1 MVQSEQ
7 IICKVAFWYYR
18 RMALMFLLLTG
29 GGAWFYYDGLINWPN
44 KNKIYLAKVAFEGG
58 SEKRQWDDF
67 TREIEKYDTV
77 LSEEDRELIKNV
89 FQDGKL
95 SMQWAEYKISTEGKR
110 GLANIELNELKEA
123 FLSGKR
129 LDLSWEDFA
138 RKNEYPL
145 TKDESSESE
154 GGFEKFESLY
164 NAFESSKGKR
174 KWSLYGTLSGKKGW
188 SNSEPKYHNS
198 SEILAQII
206 IGSIL
211 LLSALYVL
219 VLTLINSGR
228 SIGFDEVS
236 FTTEKGLVIDF
247 KTINKIDIRKW
258 NKKGLAYVFYVND
271 RGLPSKTV
279 IDDLKYKGA
288 DEILERIK
296 NEFTGELVENVPD
309 VLIED

>member
-44 KNKIYLAKVAFEGG
+44 KNKIYLAKVAFEAG

-67 TREIEKYDTV
+67 TTEIEKYDTV

-95 SMQWAEYKISTEGKR
+95 SMQWAEYEISTEGKR

-129 LDLSWEDFA
+129 LDLTWENFA
-138 RKNEYPL
+138 RENEYPL
-145 TKDESSESE
+145 TKDESSESQ

-164 NAFESSKGKR
+164 NAFESSKDKR

-188 SNSEPKYHNS
+188 SDSEPKYHTS

-219 VLTLINSGR
+219 LLTLINRGR
-228 SIGFDEVS
+228 SIGSDEVS

-247 KTINKIDIRKW
+247 KTINKIDTRKW
-258 NKKGLAYVFYVND
+258 NKKGLAYLFYINEK
-271 RGLPSKTV
+271 GLQSKTV

-296 NEFTGELVENVPD
+296 NEFTGELVENIPD
-309 VLIED
+309 VLTED

>member
-44 KNKIYLAKVAFEGG
+44 KNKIYLAKVAFEAG

-95 SMQWAEYKISTEGKR
+95 SMQWAEYEISTEGKR

-129 LDLSWEDFA
+129 LDMSWEDFA

-145 TKDESSESE
+145 TKDESSESQ

-164 NAFESSKGKR
+164 NAFESSKDKR

-188 SNSEPKYHNS
+188 SDSEPKYHNS

-219 VLTLINSGR
+219 VLTLINRGR
-228 SIGFDEVS
+228 SIGSDEVS

-247 KTINKIDIRKW
+247 KTINKIDTRKW
-258 NKKGLAYVFYVND
+258 NKKGLAYVFYVNEK
-271 RGLPSKTV
+271 GLPSKTV

-296 NEFTGELVENVPD
+296 NEFTGELVENIPD
-309 VLIED
+309 VLTED

>member
-44 KNKIYLAKVAFEGG
+44 KNKIYLAKVAFEAG

-67 TREIEKYDTV
+67 TREIEKYDTG
-77 LSEEDRELIKNV
+77 LSEEDRELIKKV

-95 SMQWAEYKISTEGKR
+95 SMQWAEYEISTEGKR
-110 GLANIELNELKEA
+110 GLANIELNELKQA

-138 RKNEYPL
+138 RNNEYPL
-145 TKDESSESE
+145 TKDESLESQV
-154 GGFEKFESLY
+154 GVEKFESLY
-164 NAFESSKGKR
+164 NAFESSKDRR

-188 SNSEPKYHNS
+188 SDSEPKYHNE
-198 SEILAQII
+198 SEIVAQII

-219 VLTLINSGR
+219 IITLINRTRAISSDKG
-228 SIGFDEVS
+228 S
-236 FTTEKGLVIDF
+236 FTTETGLVIDF
-247 KTINKIDIRKW
+247 KAINKIDTRKW
-258 NKKGLAYVFYVND
+258 NKKGLAYIFYENEK
-271 RGLPSKTV
+271 GLSSKTV

-288 DEILERIK
+288 DEILERVK
-296 NEFTGELVENVPD
+296 NEFTGELVENIPN
-309 VLIED
+309 VLKED

>member
-7 IICKVAFWYYR
+7 IICKVAFWYFR

-44 KNKIYLAKVAFEGG
+44 KNKIYLAKVAFEAG

-77 LSEEDRELIKNV
+77 LSEEDLELIKNV
-89 FQDGKL
+89 FQDGKTP
-95 SMQWAEYKISTEGKR
+95 MQWAEYEISTEGKR
-110 GLANIELNELKEA
+110 GLANIELNELKQA

-138 RKNEYPL
+138 RNNEYPL
-145 TKDESSESE
+145 TKDESLESQV
-154 GGFEKFESLY
+154 GVEKFESLY
-164 NAFESSKGKR
+164 NAFESSKAKR

-188 SNSEPKYHNS
+188 SDSEPKYHNE
-198 SEILAQII
+198 SEIVAQII

-211 LLSALYVL
+211 FLSALYVL
-219 VLTLINSGR
+219 ILTLINRTRAISSDKG
-228 SIGFDEVS
+228 S
-236 FTTEKGLVIDF
+236 FTTETGLVIDF
-247 KTINKIDIRKW
+247 KEINKIDTRKW
-258 NKKGLAYVFYVND
+258 NKKGLAYVFFENEK
-271 RGLPSKTV
+271 GLTSKTV

-296 NEFTGELVENVPD
+296 NEFTGELVENIPN
-309 VLIED
+309 VLKED

>member
-7 IICKVAFWYYR
+7 IICKVAFWYFR
-18 RMALMFLLLTG
+18 RMTLMFLLLTA

-44 KNKIYLAKVAFEGG
+44 KNKIYLAKVAFEAG

-95 SMQWAEYKISTEGKR
+95 SMQWAEYEISTEGKR

-145 TKDESSESE
+145 TKDESSESQV
-154 GGFEKFESLY
+154 GFDKFESLY
-164 NAFESSKGKR
+164 NAFESSKDKR

-188 SNSEPKYHNS
+188 SDSEPKYHNS

-219 VLTLINSGR
+219 VLTLINRSR
-228 SIGFDEVS
+228 SIGSDEVS

-247 KTINKIDIRKW
+247 KTINKIDTRKW
-258 NKKGLAYVFYVND
+258 NKKGLAYIFYENEK
-271 RGLPSKTV
+271 GLSSKTIV
-279 IDDLKYKGA
+279 DDLKYKGA

-296 NEFTGELVENVPD
+296 NEFTGELVENIPN
-309 VLIED
+309 VLKED

>member
-1 MVQSEQ
+1 MVHSEQ

-44 KNKIYLAKVAFEGG
+44 KNKIYLAKVAFEAG
-58 SEKRQWDDF
+58 SQKWQWDDF

-95 SMQWAEYKISTEGKR
+95 SMQWAEYEISTEGKR
-110 GLANIELNELKEA
+110 GLTNIELNELKEA
-123 FLSGKR
+123 FLAGKR

-145 TKDESSESE
+145 TKDESSESQ

-164 NAFESSKGKR
+164 NAFESSKDKR

-188 SNSEPKYHNS
+188 SDSEPKYHTS

-219 VLTLINSGR
+219 VLTLINRGR
-228 SIGFDEVS
+228 SIGSDEVS
-236 FTTEKGLVIDF
+236 FTTEKALVIDF
-247 KTINKIDIRKW
+247 KTINKIDTRKW
-258 NKKGLAYVFYVND
+258 NKKGLAYVFYVNEK
-271 RGLPSKTV
+271 GLPSKTV

-296 NEFTGELVENVPD
+296 NEFTGELVENIPD
-309 VLIED
+309 VLTED

>member
-95 SMQWAEYKISTEGKR
+95 SMQWAEYVISTEGKR
-110 GLANIELNELKEA
+110 GLANVELNELKEA

-129 LDLSWEDFA
+129 LDLRWEDFA

-145 TKDESSESE
+145 TKDESSESQ

-164 NAFESSKGKR
+164 NAFESSKDKR

-188 SNSEPKYHNS
+188 SDSEPKYHNS

-211 LLSALYVL
+211 LLSSLYVL
-219 VLTLINSGR
+219 VLTLINRGR
-228 SIGFDEVS
+228 SIGSDEVS

-247 KTINKIDIRKW
+247 KTINKIDTRKW
-258 NKKGLAYVFYVND
+258 NKKGLAYVFYVNEK
-271 RGLPSKTV
+271 GLPSKTV

-296 NEFTGELVENVPD
+296 NEFTGELVENIPD
-309 VLIED
+309 VLTED

>member
-44 KNKIYLAKVAFEGG
+44 KNKIYLAKVAFEAG

-95 SMQWAEYKISTEGKR
+95 SMQWAEYEISTEGKR

-129 LDLSWEDFA
+129 LDLSWENFA

-145 TKDESSESE
+145 TKDESSESQ

-164 NAFESSKGKR
+164 NAFESSKDKR

-188 SNSEPKYHNS
+188 SDSEPKYHTS

-219 VLTLINSGR
+219 LLTLINRGR
-228 SIGFDEVS
+228 SIGSDEVS

-247 KTINKIDIRKW
+247 KTINKIDTRKW
-258 NKKGLAYVFYVND
+258 NKKGLAYLFYVYEK
-271 RGLPSKTV
+271 GLQSKTV

-296 NEFTGELVENVPD
+296 NEFTGELVENIPD
-309 VLIED
+309 VLTED

>member
-77 LSEEDRELIKNV
+77 LLEEDRELIKNV

-95 SMQWAEYKISTEGKR
+95 SMQWAEYVISTEGKR

-145 TKDESSESE
+145 TKDESSESQ

-164 NAFESSKGKR
+164 NAFESSKDKR

-188 SNSEPKYHNS
+188 SDSEPKYHNS

-211 LLSALYVL
+211 LLSSLYVL
-219 VLTLINSGR
+219 VLTLINRGR
-228 SIGFDEVS
+228 SIGSDEVT

-247 KTINKIDIRKW
+247 KTINKIDTRKW
-258 NKKGLAYVFYVND
+258 NKKGLAYVFYVNE

-296 NEFTGELVENVPD
+296 NEFTGELVENIPD
-309 VLIED
+309 VLTED

>member
-7 IICKVAFWYYR
+7 IICKVAFWYFR

-44 KNKIYLAKVAFEGG
+44 KNKIYLAKVAFEAG

-77 LSEEDRELIKNV
+77 LSEEDLELIKNV
-89 FQDGKL
+89 FQDGKIP
-95 SMQWAEYKISTEGKR
+95 MQWAEYEISNEGKR
-110 GLANIELNELKEA
+110 GLANIELNKLKEA

-138 RKNEYPL
+138 RNNEYPL
-145 TKDESSESE
+145 TKDESLESQV
-154 GGFEKFESLY
+154 GVEKFESLY
-164 NAFESSKGKR
+164 NAFESSKAKR

-188 SNSEPKYHNS
+188 SDSEPKYHNS

-211 LLSALYVL
+211 LLSALYVWCSL
-219 VLTLINSGR
+219 
-228 SIGFDEVS
+228 
-236 FTTEKGLVIDF
+236 
-247 KTINKIDIRKW
+247 
-258 NKKGLAYVFYVND
+258 
-271 RGLPSKTV
+271 
-279 IDDLKYKGA
+279 
-288 DEILERIK
+288 
-296 NEFTGELVENVPD
+296 
-309 VLIED
+309 

>member
-1 MVQSEQ
+1 MVHSEQ

-77 LSEEDRELIKNV
+77 LLEEDRELIKNV

-95 SMQWAEYKISTEGKR
+95 SMQWAEYVISTEGKR
-110 GLANIELNELKEA
+110 GLANVELNELKEA

-129 LDLSWEDFA
+129 LDLRWEDFA

-145 TKDESSESE
+145 TKDDSSESQ

-164 NAFESSKGKR
+164 NAFESSKDKR

-188 SNSEPKYHNS
+188 SDSEPKYHNS

-211 LLSALYVL
+211 LLSSLYVL
-219 VLTLINSGR
+219 VLTLINRGR
-228 SIGFDEVS
+228 SIGSDEVS

-247 KTINKIDIRKW
+247 KTINKIDTRKW
-258 NKKGLAYVFYVND
+258 NKKGLAYVFYVNEK
-271 RGLPSKTV
+271 GLPSKTV

-296 NEFTGELVENVPD
+296 NEFTGELVENIPD
-309 VLIED
+309 VLTED

>member
-77 LSEEDRELIKNV
+77 LSEQDRELIKNV

-95 SMQWAEYKISTEGKR
+95 SMQWAEYVISTEGKR

-145 TKDESSESE
+145 TKDESSESQ

-164 NAFESSKGKR
+164 NAFESSKDKR

-188 SNSEPKYHNS
+188 SDSEPKYHNS

-211 LLSALYVL
+211 LLSSLYVL
-219 VLTLINSGR
+219 VLTLINRGR
-228 SIGFDEVS
+228 SIGSDEFS

-247 KTINKIDIRKW
+247 KTINKIDTKKW
-258 NKKGLAYVFYVND
+258 NKKGLAYVFYVNEK
-271 RGLPSKTV
+271 GLPSKTV

-296 NEFTGELVENVPD
+296 NEFTGELVENIPD
-309 VLIED
+309 VLTED

>member
-44 KNKIYLAKVAFEGG
+44 KNKIYLAKVAFEAG
-58 SEKRQWDDF
+58 SEKSQWDDF
-67 TREIEKYDTV
+67 TTEIEKYDTV

-95 SMQWAEYKISTEGKR
+95 SMQWAEYEISTEGKR

-129 LDLSWEDFA
+129 LDLTWENFA
-138 RKNEYPL
+138 RENEYPL
-145 TKDESSESE
+145 TKDESSESQ

-164 NAFESSKGKR
+164 NAFESSKDKR

-188 SNSEPKYHNS
+188 SDSEPKYHNS

-219 VLTLINSGR
+219 LLTLINRGR
-228 SIGFDEVS
+228 SIGSDEVS

-247 KTINKIDIRKW
+247 KTINKIDTRKW
-258 NKKGLAYVFYVND
+258 NKKGLAYIFYVNEK
-271 RGLPSKTV
+271 GLPSKTV

-296 NEFTGELVENVPD
+296 NEFTGELVENIPD
-309 VLIED
+309 VLTED

>member
-7 IICKVAFWYYR
+7 IICKVAFWYFR

-44 KNKIYLAKVAFEGG
+44 KNKIYLAKVAFEAG

-77 LSEEDRELIKNV
+77 LSEEDLELIKNV
-89 FQDGKL
+89 FQDGKIP
-95 SMQWAEYKISTEGKR
+95 MQWAEYEISNEGKR
-110 GLANIELNELKEA
+110 GLANIELNKLKEA

-138 RKNEYPL
+138 RNNEYPL
-145 TKDESSESE
+145 TKDESLESQV
-154 GGFEKFESLY
+154 GVEKFESLY
-164 NAFESSKGKR
+164 NAFESSKDKR

-188 SNSEPKYHNS
+188 SDSEPKYHNS

-219 VLTLINSGR
+219 VLTLINRGR
-228 SIGFDEVS
+228 SIGSDEVS

-247 KTINKIDIRKW
+247 KTINKIDTRKW
-258 NKKGLAYVFYVND
+258 NKKGLAYVFYVNEK
-271 RGLPSKTV
+271 GLPSKTV

-296 NEFTGELVENVPD
+296 NEFTGELVENIPD
-309 VLIED
+309 VLTED

>member
-77 LSEEDRELIKNV
+77 LLEEDRELIKNV

-95 SMQWAEYKISTEGKR
+95 SMQWAEYVISTEGKR
-110 GLANIELNELKEA
+110 GLANVELNELKEA

-129 LDLSWEDFA
+129 LDLRWEDFA

-145 TKDESSESE
+145 TKDDSSESQ

-164 NAFESSKGKR
+164 NAFESSKDKR

-188 SNSEPKYHNS
+188 SDSEPKYHNS

-211 LLSALYVL
+211 LLSSLYVL
-219 VLTLINSGR
+219 VLTLINRGR
-228 SIGFDEVS
+228 SIGSDEVS

-247 KTINKIDIRKW
+247 KTINKIDTRKW

-271 RGLPSKTV
+271 KGLPYKTV

-296 NEFTGELVENVPD
+296 NEFTGELVENIPD
-309 VLIED
+309 VLTED

>member
-44 KNKIYLAKVAFEGG
+44 KNKIYLAKVAFEAG

-67 TREIEKYDTV
+67 TTEIEKYDTV

-95 SMQWAEYKISTEGKR
+95 SMQWAEYEISTEGKR

-129 LDLSWEDFA
+129 LDLTWENFA
-138 RKNEYPL
+138 RENEYPL
-145 TKDESSESE
+145 TKDESSESQ

-164 NAFESSKGKR
+164 NAFESSKDKR

-188 SNSEPKYHNS
+188 SDSEPKYHTS

-219 VLTLINSGR
+219 LLTLINRGR
-228 SIGFDEVS
+228 SIGSDEVS

-247 KTINKIDIRKW
+247 KTINKIDTRKW
-258 NKKGLAYVFYVND
+258 NKKGLAYLFYVNEK
-271 RGLPSKTV
+271 GLQSKTV

-296 NEFTGELVENVPD
+296 NEFTGELVENIPD
-309 VLIED
+309 LLTED

>member
-44 KNKIYLAKVAFEGG
+44 KNKIYLAKVAFEAG

-67 TREIEKYDTV
+67 TREIEEYDTV
-77 LSEEDRELIKNV
+77 LSEEDLELIKNV
-89 FQDGKL
+89 FQDGKIP
-95 SMQWAEYKISTEGKR
+95 MQWAEYEISNEGKR
-110 GLANIELNELKEA
+110 GLANIELNKLKEA

-129 LDLSWEDFA
+129 LDFSWEDFA
-138 RKNEYPL
+138 RNNEYPL
-145 TKDESSESE
+145 TKDESLESQV
-154 GGFEKFESLY
+154 GVEKFESLY
-164 NAFESSKGKR
+164 NAFESSKAKR
-174 KWSLYGTLSGKKGW
+174 KWSLYGTLSGEKGW
-188 SNSEPKYHNS
+188 SDSEPKYHNS

-219 VLTLINSGR
+219 VLTLINRGR
-228 SIGFDEVS
+228 SIGSDEVS
-236 FTTEKGLVIDF
+236 FTTEKGLLIDF
-247 KTINKIDIRKW
+247 KTINKIDTRKW
-258 NKKGLAYVFYVND
+258 NKKGLAYVFYVNEK
-271 RGLPSKTV
+271 GLPSKTV

-296 NEFTGELVENVPD
+296 NEFTGELVENIPD
-309 VLIED
+309 VLTED

>member
-18 RMALMFLLLTG
+18 RMTLMFLLFTG
-29 GGAWFYYDGLINWPN
+29 GGAWFYYDGLFNWPN
-44 KNKIYLAKVAFEGG
+44 KNKIYLAKVAFEAG
-58 SEKRQWDDF
+58 SEKRHWDDF

-95 SMQWAEYKISTEGKR
+95 SMQWAEYEISTEGKR

-129 LDLSWEDFA
+129 LDLTWENFA
-138 RKNEYPL
+138 RENEYPL
-145 TKDESSESE
+145 TKDESSESQ

-164 NAFESSKGKR
+164 NAFESSKDKR

-188 SNSEPKYHNS
+188 SDSEPKYHNS

-219 VLTLINSGR
+219 LLTLINRGR
-228 SIGFDEVS
+228 SIGSDEVS

-247 KTINKIDIRKW
+247 KTINKIDTRKW
-258 NKKGLAYVFYVND
+258 NKKGLAYLFYVNEK
-271 RGLPSKTV
+271 GLQSKTV

-296 NEFTGELVENVPD
+296 NEFTGELVENIPD
-309 VLIED
+309 VLTED

>member
-7 IICKVAFWYYR
+7 IICKVAFWYFR

-44 KNKIYLAKVAFEGG
+44 KNKIYLAKVAFEAG

-67 TREIEKYDTV
+67 TREIEEYDTV
-77 LSEEDRELIKNV
+77 LSEEDLELIKNV
-89 FQDGKL
+89 FQDGKIP
-95 SMQWAEYKISTEGKR
+95 MQWAEYEISNEGKR
-110 GLANIELNELKEA
+110 GLANIELNKLKEA

-138 RKNEYPL
+138 RNNEYPL
-145 TKDESSESE
+145 TKDESLESQV
-154 GGFEKFESLY
+154 GVEKFESLY
-164 NAFESSKGKR
+164 NAFESSKAKR
-174 KWSLYGTLSGKKGW
+174 KWSLYGTLSGEKGW
-188 SNSEPKYHNS
+188 SDSEPKYHNS

-219 VLTLINSGR
+219 VLTLINRGR
-228 SIGFDEVS
+228 SIGSDEVS

-247 KTINKIDIRKW
+247 KTINKIDTRKW
-258 NKKGLAYVFYVND
+258 NKKGLAYIFYENEK
-271 RGLPSKTV
+271 GLSSKTV
-279 IDDLKYKGA
+279 VDDLKYKGA

-296 NEFTGELVENVPD
+296 NEFTGELVENIPN
-309 VLIED
+309 VLKED

>member
-29 GGAWFYYDGLINWPN
+29 GGAWFYYDGLINWPD
-44 KNKIYLAKVAFEGG
+44 KNKIYLAKVAFEAG

-95 SMQWAEYKISTEGKR
+95 SMQWAEYVISTEGKR

-129 LDLSWEDFA
+129 LDLRWEDFA

-145 TKDESSESE
+145 TKDDSSESQ

-164 NAFESSKGKR
+164 NAFESSKDKR

-188 SNSEPKYHNS
+188 SDSEPKYHNS

-211 LLSALYVL
+211 LLSSLYVL
-219 VLTLINSGR
+219 VLTLINRGR
-228 SIGFDEVS
+228 SIGSDEVS

-247 KTINKIDIRKW
+247 KTINKIDTRKW
-258 NKKGLAYVFYVND
+258 NKKGLAYVFYLNEK
-271 RGLPSKTV
+271 GLPSKTV

-296 NEFTGELVENVPD
+296 NEFTGELVENIPD
-309 VLIED
+309 VLTED

>member
-1 MVQSEQ
+1 MVHSEQ

-29 GGAWFYYDGLINWPN
+29 GGAWFYYDGLINWPD
-44 KNKIYLAKVAFEGG
+44 KNKIYLAKVAFEAG

-77 LSEEDRELIKNV
+77 LLEEDRELIKNV

-95 SMQWAEYKISTEGKR
+95 SMQWAEYVISTEGKR
-110 GLANIELNELKEA
+110 GLANVELNELKEA

-129 LDLSWEDFA
+129 LDLRWEDFA

-145 TKDESSESE
+145 TKDDSSESQ

-164 NAFESSKGKR
+164 NAFESSKDKR

-188 SNSEPKYHNS
+188 SDSEPKYHNS

-211 LLSALYVL
+211 LLSSLYVL
-219 VLTLINSGR
+219 VLTLINRGR
-228 SIGFDEVS
+228 SIGSDEVS

-247 KTINKIDIRKW
+247 KTINKIDTRKW

-271 RGLPSKTV
+271 KGLPSKTV

-296 NEFTGELVENVPD
+296 NEFTGELVENIPD
-309 VLIED
+309 VLTED

>member
-44 KNKIYLAKVAFEGG
+44 KNKIYLAKVAFEAG
-58 SEKRQWDDF
+58 SDKRQWDDF

-95 SMQWAEYKISTEGKR
+95 SMQWAEYEISTEGKR

-129 LDLSWEDFA
+129 LDMSWEDFA

-145 TKDESSESE
+145 TKDESSESQ

-164 NAFESSKGKR
+164 NAFESSKDKR

-188 SNSEPKYHNS
+188 SDSEPKYHNS

-219 VLTLINSGR
+219 VLTLINRGR
-228 SIGFDEVS
+228 SIGSDEVS

-247 KTINKIDIRKW
+247 KTINKIDTRKW
-258 NKKGLAYVFYVND
+258 NKKGLAYVFYVVD
-271 RGLPSKTV
+271 KELPSKTV
-279 IDDLKYKGA
+279 IDDLKFKGA

-296 NEFTGELVENVPD
+296 NEFTGELVENIPD
-309 VLIED
+309 VLTED

>member
-1 MVQSEQ
+1 MVHSEQ

-44 KNKIYLAKVAFEGG
+44 KNKVYFAKVAFEAG

-95 SMQWAEYKISTEGKR
+95 SMQWAEYVISTEGKR

-145 TKDESSESE
+145 TKDESSESQ

-164 NAFESSKGKR
+164 NAFESSKDKR

-188 SNSEPKYHNS
+188 SDSEPKYHNS
-198 SEILAQII
+198 REILAQII

-211 LLSALYVL
+211 LLSSLYVL
-219 VLTLINSGR
+219 VLTLINRGR
-228 SIGFDEVS
+228 SIGSDEVS

-247 KTINKIDIRKW
+247 KTINKIDTRKW

-271 RGLPSKTV
+271 KGLPSKTV

-296 NEFTGELVENVPD
+296 NEFTGELVENIPD
-309 VLIED
+309 VLTED

>member
-44 KNKIYLAKVAFEGG
+44 KNKIYLAKVAFEAG
-58 SEKRQWDDF
+58 SEKSQWDDF
-67 TREIEKYDTV
+67 TTEIEKYDTV
-77 LSEEDRELIKNV
+77 LSEEDRKLIKNV

-95 SMQWAEYKISTEGKR
+95 SMQWAEYEISTEGKR

-129 LDLSWEDFA
+129 LDLSWENFA

-145 TKDESSESE
+145 TKDESSESQV
-154 GGFEKFESLY
+154 GFDKFESLY
-164 NAFESSKGKR
+164 NAFESSKDKR

-188 SNSEPKYHNS
+188 SDSEPKYHNS

-219 VLTLINSGR
+219 LLTLINRGR
-228 SIGFDEVS
+228 SIGSDEVS

-247 KTINKIDIRKW
+247 KTINKIDTRKW
-258 NKKGLAYVFYVND
+258 NKKGLAYVFYVNEK
-271 RGLPSKTV
+271 GLPSKTV

-296 NEFTGELVENVPD
+296 NEFTGELVENIPD
-309 VLIED
+309 ELTED

>member
-44 KNKIYLAKVAFEGG
+44 KNKIYLAKVAFEAG
-58 SEKRQWDDF
+58 SDKRQWDDF

-95 SMQWAEYKISTEGKR
+95 SMQWAEYEISTEGKR

-129 LDLSWEDFA
+129 LDMSWEDFA

-145 TKDESSESE
+145 TKDESSESQ

-164 NAFESSKGKR
+164 NAFESSKDKR

-188 SNSEPKYHNS
+188 SDSEPKYHNS

-219 VLTLINSGR
+219 VLTLINRGR
-228 SIGFDEVS
+228 SIGSDEVS

-247 KTINKIDIRKW
+247 KTINKIDTRKW
-258 NKKGLAYVFYVND
+258 NKKGLAYVFYVVD
-271 RGLPSKTV
+271 KELPSKTV
-279 IDDLKYKGA
+279 IDDLKFKGA

-296 NEFTGELVENVPD
+296 NEFTGELVENIPD
-309 VLIED
+309 LLTED

>member
-1 MVQSEQ
+1 MVHSEQ

-44 KNKIYLAKVAFEGG
+44 KNKIYLAKVAFEAG

-77 LSEEDRELIKNV
+77 LSEEDLELIKNV

-95 SMQWAEYKISTEGKR
+95 SMQWAEYEISTEGKR

-145 TKDESSESE
+145 TKDESSESQ

-164 NAFESSKGKR
+164 NAFESSKDKR

-188 SNSEPKYHNS
+188 SDSEPKYHNS

-219 VLTLINSGR
+219 VLTLINRGR
-228 SIGFDEVS
+228 SIGSDEVS

-247 KTINKIDIRKW
+247 KTINKIDTRKW
-258 NKKGLAYVFYVND
+258 NKKGLAYVFYANEK
-271 RGLPSKTV
+271 GLPSKTV

-296 NEFTGELVENVPD
+296 NEFTGELVENIPD
-309 VLIED
+309 VLTED

>member
-95 SMQWAEYKISTEGKR
+95 SMQWAEYVISTEGKR

-145 TKDESSESE
+145 TKDESSESH

-164 NAFESSKGKR
+164 NAFESSKDKR

-188 SNSEPKYHNS
+188 SDSEPKYHNS

-211 LLSALYVL
+211 LLSSFYVL
-219 VLTLINSGR
+219 VLTLINRGR
-228 SIGFDEVS
+228 SIGSDEVS
-236 FTTEKGLVIDF
+236 FTTEKGSVIDF
-247 KTINKIDIRKW
+247 NTINKIDTRKW
-258 NKKGLAYVFYVND
+258 NKKGLAYVFYVNEK
-271 RGLPSKTV
+271 GLPSKTV

-296 NEFTGELVENVPD
+296 NEFTGELVENIPD
-309 VLIED
+309 VLTED

>member
-44 KNKIYLAKVAFEGG
+44 KNKIYLAKVAFEAG

-67 TREIEKYDTV
+67 TTEIEKYDTV

-95 SMQWAEYKISTEGKR
+95 SMQWAEYEISTEGKR

-129 LDLSWEDFA
+129 LDLSWENFA

-145 TKDESSESE
+145 TKDESSESQ

-164 NAFESSKGKR
+164 NAFESSKDKR

-188 SNSEPKYHNS
+188 SDSEPKYHTS

-219 VLTLINSGR
+219 LLTLINRGR
-228 SIGFDEVS
+228 SIGSDEVS
-236 FTTEKGLVIDF
+236 FITEKGLLIDF
-247 KTINKIDIRKW
+247 KTINKIDTRKW
-258 NKKGLAYVFYVND
+258 NKKGLAYLFYVNEK
-271 RGLPSKTV
+271 GLPSKTV

-296 NEFTGELVENVPD
+296 NEFTGELVENIPD
-309 VLIED
+309 VLTED

>member
-44 KNKIYLAKVAFEGG
+44 KNKIYLAKVAFEAG

-67 TREIEKYDTV
+67 TREIEKYDTG
-77 LSEEDRELIKNV
+77 LSEEDRELIKKV

-95 SMQWAEYKISTEGKR
+95 SMQWAEYEISTEGKR
-110 GLANIELNELKEA
+110 GLANIELNELKQA

-138 RKNEYPL
+138 RNNEYPL
-145 TKDESSESE
+145 TKDESLESQV
-154 GGFEKFESLY
+154 GVEKFESLY
-164 NAFESSKGKR
+164 NAFESSKDKR

-188 SNSEPKYHNS
+188 SDSEPKYHNS

-219 VLTLINSGR
+219 VLTLINRGR
-228 SIGFDEVS
+228 SIGSDEVS

-247 KTINKIDIRKW
+247 KTINKIDTRKW
-258 NKKGLAYVFYVND
+258 NKKGLAYVFYVNEK
-271 RGLPSKTV
+271 GLTSKTV

-296 NEFTGELVENVPD
+296 NEF
-309 VLIED
+309 

>member
-1 MVQSEQ
+1 MVHSEQ

-77 LSEEDRELIKNV
+77 LLEEDRELIKNV

-95 SMQWAEYKISTEGKR
+95 SMQWAEYVISTEGKR
-110 GLANIELNELKEA
+110 GLANVELNELKEA

-145 TKDESSESE
+145 TKDDSSESQ

-164 NAFESSKGKR
+164 NAFESSKDKR

-188 SNSEPKYHNS
+188 SDSEPKYHNS

-211 LLSALYVL
+211 LLSSLYVL
-219 VLTLINSGR
+219 VLTLINRGR
-228 SIGFDEVS
+228 SIGSDEVS

-247 KTINKIDIRKW
+247 KTINKIDTRKW
-258 NKKGLAYVFYVND
+258 NKKGLAYVFYVNEK
-271 RGLPSKTV
+271 GLPSKTV

-296 NEFTGELVENVPD
+296 NEFTGELVENIPD
-309 VLIED
+309 VLTED

>member
-44 KNKIYLAKVAFEGG
+44 KNKIYLAKVAFEAG

-67 TREIEKYDTV
+67 TTEIEKYDTV

-95 SMQWAEYKISTEGKR
+95 SMQWAEYEISTEGKR

-129 LDLSWEDFA
+129 LDLTWENFA
-138 RKNEYPL
+138 RENEYPL
-145 TKDESSESE
+145 TKDESSESQ

-164 NAFESSKGKR
+164 NAFESSKDKR

-188 SNSEPKYHNS
+188 SDSEPKYHTS

-219 VLTLINSGR
+219 LLTLINRGR
-228 SIGFDEVS
+228 SIGSDEVS

-247 KTINKIDIRKW
+247 KTINKIDTRKW
-258 NKKGLAYVFYVND
+258 NKKGLAYLFYVNEK
-271 RGLPSKTV
+271 GLQSKTV

-296 NEFTGELVENVPD
+296 NEFTGELVENIPD
-309 VLIED
+309 VLTED

>member
-1 MVQSEQ
+1 MVHSEQ

-29 GGAWFYYDGLINWPN
+29 GGAWFYYDGLINWPD
-44 KNKIYLAKVAFEGG
+44 KNKIYLAKVAFEAG

-77 LSEEDRELIKNV
+77 LLEEDRELIKNV

-95 SMQWAEYKISTEGKR
+95 SMQWAEYVISTEGKR
-110 GLANIELNELKEA
+110 GLANVELNELKEA

-129 LDLSWEDFA
+129 LDLRWEDFA

-145 TKDESSESE
+145 TKDDSSESQ

-164 NAFESSKGKR
+164 NAFESSKDKR

-188 SNSEPKYHNS
+188 SDSEPKYHNS
-198 SEILAQII
+198 REILAQII

-211 LLSALYVL
+211 LLSSLYVL
-219 VLTLINSGR
+219 VLTLINRGR
-228 SIGFDEVS
+228 SIGSDEVS

-247 KTINKIDIRKW
+247 KTINKIDTRKW
-258 NKKGLAYVFYVND
+258 NKKGLAYVFYVNEK
-271 RGLPSKTV
+271 GLPSKTV

-296 NEFTGELVENVPD
+296 NEFTGELVENIPD
-309 VLIED
+309 VLTED

>member
-44 KNKIYLAKVAFEGG
+44 KNKIYLAKVAFEAG
-58 SEKRQWDDF
+58 SEKRQWDDL

-95 SMQWAEYKISTEGKR
+95 SMQWAEYEISTEGKR
-110 GLANIELNELKEA
+110 GLANIELNELKDA

-129 LDLSWEDFA
+129 LDLSWENFA

-145 TKDESSESE
+145 TKDESSESQ

-164 NAFESSKGKR
+164 NAFESSKDKR

-188 SNSEPKYHNS
+188 SDSEPKYHTS

-219 VLTLINSGR
+219 LLTLINRGR
-228 SIGFDEVS
+228 SIGSDEVS

-247 KTINKIDIRKW
+247 KTINKIDTRKW
-258 NKKGLAYVFYVND
+258 NKKGLAYVFYVNEK
-271 RGLPSKTV
+271 GLPSKTV

-296 NEFTGELVENVPD
+296 NE
-309 VLIED
+309 

>member
-1 MVQSEQ
+1 MVHSEQ

-29 GGAWFYYDGLINWPN
+29 GGAWFYYDGLINWPD
-44 KNKIYLAKVAFEGG
+44 KNKIYLAKVAFEAG

-77 LSEEDRELIKNV
+77 LSEDDLELIKNV

-95 SMQWAEYKISTEGKR
+95 SMQWAEYEISTEGKR

-138 RKNEYPL
+138 KNNGYPL
-145 TKDESSESE
+145 TKDESSESQ

-164 NAFESSKGKR
+164 NAFESSRDKR
-174 KWSLYGTLSGKKGW
+174 KWSLYGTLSGNKGW
-188 SNSEPKYHNS
+188 SDSEPKYHNS

-211 LLSALYVL
+211 LLSSLYVL
-219 VLTLINSGR
+219 VLTLINRGR
-228 SIGFDEVS
+228 SIFSDEVS

-247 KTINKIDIRKW
+247 KTINKIDTRKW
-258 NKKGLAYVFYVND
+258 NKKGLAYVFYVNEK
-271 RGLPSKTV
+271 GLPSKTV

-296 NEFTGELVENVPD
+296 NEFTGELVENIPD
-309 VLIED
+309 VLTED

>member
-44 KNKIYLAKVAFEGG
+44 KNKIYLAKVAFEAG

-67 TREIEKYDTV
+67 TTEIEKYDTV

-95 SMQWAEYKISTEGKR
+95 SMQWAEYEISTEGKR

-129 LDLSWEDFA
+129 LDLTWENFA
-138 RKNEYPL
+138 RENEYPL
-145 TKDESSESE
+145 TKDESSESQ

-164 NAFESSKGKR
+164 NAFESSKDKR

-188 SNSEPKYHNS
+188 SDSEPKYHTS

-219 VLTLINSGR
+219 LLTLINRGR
-228 SIGFDEVS
+228 SIGSDEVS

-247 KTINKIDIRKW
+247 KTINKIDTRKW
-258 NKKGLAYVFYVND
+258 NKKGLAYIFYVNEK
-271 RGLPSKTV
+271 GLQSKTV

-296 NEFTGELVENVPD
+296 NEFTGELVENIPD
-309 VLIED
+309 VLTED